1 MSPGFGIG
9 NYAVLFN
16 NQKALDIVSFS
27 TIHQFLQLQKRT
39 Q

>member
-1 MSPGFGIG
+1 MKGAHLNP
-9 NYAVLFN
+9 LLML
-16 NQKALDIVSFS
+16 KALDIVSFS